1 MLYLRE
7 ETGMDTMFWIVG
19 AVLIAL
25 SVCVIMSGINDLI
38 KKKELLLSEL
48 NNYKKSLIF
57 EYVTRKKAVVI

>member
-25 SVCVIMSGINDLI
+25 SGCVIMSGINDLI
-38 KKKELLLSEL
+38 KKKEKSGKD
-48 NNYKKSLIF
+48 KKS
-57 EYVTRKKAVVI
+57 